1 MNVYKEIKEIAKC
14 VSKINSLI
22 EKINKENGEIAEGLD
37 WYTAEFVTLTK
48 EDIKHFKDRHCETE
62 DYYVDQ
68 HTGYCEDDF
77 YGHVYF
83 KTDVPA
89 QYIKIHFFC

>member
-22 EKINKENGEIAEGLD
+22 EKLNKENDEIAEGLD

-48 EDIKHFKDRHCETE
+48 RR
-62 DYYVDQ
+62 Y
-68 HTGYCEDDF
+68 
-77 YGHVYF
+77 
-83 KTDVPA
+83 
-89 QYIKIHFFC
+89 